1 MKILGY
7 DPYVSQD
14 NFDDSEIKVVSI
26 DELTK
31 SSDYISLHVPFNDK
45 TKDLF
50 DLKRMKMMKKT
61 SKIINVARG
70 GIINENDLA
79 EALNQEII
87 SGAAIDVFINEPID
101 KNHKLISA
109 KNILLT
115 PHLGASTFE
124 AKEGVSKGICNQI
137 SEFF

>member
-14 NFDDSEIKVVSI
+14 YFDDSEIKVVSI

-50 DLKRMKMMKKT
+50 DLKK
-61 SKIINVARG
+61 
-70 GIINENDLA
+70 NEND
-79 EALNQEII
+79 E
-87 SGAAIDVFINEPID
+87 
-101 KNHKLISA
+101 
-109 KNILLT
+109 KNI
-115 PHLGASTFE
+115 
-124 AKEGVSKGICNQI
+124 KNYKCC
-137 SEFF
+137 